1 MEKKKV
7 KQEQFAPTTISRN
20 LDSER
25 VANYLKIILTGIP
38 TAMALLF
45 GQWVL
50 TWNNWLLTGLIFSIV
65 IFLIVSYFYLWKK
78 FVGY

>member
-1 MEKKKV
+1 MKK
-7 KQEQFAPTTISRN
+7 QGQLTTSRN

-25 VANYLKIILTGIP
+25 IGNYLKIMLTGIP

-50 TWNNWLLTGLIFSIV
+50 TGNNWLLAGLIFSII
-65 IFLIVSYFYLWKK
+65 IFSTASYFYLWKK
-78 FVGY
+78 FVGYG

>member
-1 MEKKKV
+1 M
-7 KQEQFAPTTISRN
+7 KQEQFVQLTSSGN

-25 VANYLKIILTGIP
+25 VANYLKIILTGLP

-50 TWNNWLLTGLIFSIV
+50 TWNNWLLIGIIFLIV
-65 IFLIVSYFYLWKK
+65 IFLIISYFYLWKK
-78 FVGY
+78 FVGYG